1 MGFLKN
7 VEEIKVRIKLNE
19 RHHERP
25 VSSVRTRGAQAA
37 AVAEALWQP
46 RSSSPYRS
54 AALR

>member
-25 VSSVRTRGAQAA
+25 VSSVGTREAQAA